1 MMNVAQS
8 LRSIS
13 AYPIPSATLQDIAEG
28 VGLSADA
35 ELTQELRRS
44 KEFRRAQAQTYIYL
58 SEAPNVTQNNVSF
71 SFSEDERRRLRTR
84 GEAILDE
91 MGESAENGVTYGYQG
106 EEL

>member
-1 MMNVAQS
+1 MNVAQS

-28 VGLSADA
+28 VGLLADA